1 MLVMNRRCKQVVFI
15 FLLCCA
21 CSIFPTRAQEND
33 KIDSLTSLLR
43 KYPQKDST
51 RIRIYGELC
60 WLYATTRSETGVA
73 KMYADSIYYLALA
86 LDDPR
91 GQAMAHFYYGCIG
104 RFEGNSSDALKHLDA
119 FIEYN
124 KSRGDSTR
132 VARGLFQVGT
142 VLLQMDEPEAG
153 LRALYRALAIH
164 ETRSDISDINYIL
177 NAIGTVLKR
186 TGNYEEAIQVY
197 ERVLTTDSM
206 NADVLMN
213 LGNVYSIT
221 KRYDQTLKYYSKA
234 LAIDKA
240 MGQQWAVAYDL
251 EALGSLFNDLQ
262 KHDSALIYHR
272 QSLEIRKDLPDKRE
286 KAISLSDVGL
296 TETYLGNYNEA
307 ERLLKEALAIAD
319 AISSR
324 SLKRDIYEK
333 LSLLYERKK
342 DLPTSYRYYKQFV
355 VLKDS
360 LLNEASLKQVNEL
373 KARYA
378 TDRKDQQI
386 ELLSKENEVNIK
398 ERQRLSAV
406 KNSVIKGIVLVALV
420 AGLIVYV
427 LMQRLKNQKML
438 EAKNNEVKEAN
449 FKSQLSE
456 LKMKALQAQINPHFI
471 FNCMN
476 SINQMIIEGRN
487 DRASLYLSKFSKLI
501 RLILENSESTEVSL
515 KDEISLLEAYIQLE
529 ELRFNGCIGYRVN
542 TAKDIDPE
550 NVFLPFMVLQPFVE
564 NAIWHG
570 LRPKAQNGDGKI
582 DISIEQNDGLLVCQ
596 IEDNGIGRE
605 RSNQLQSKTV
615 WKTKSLGLK
624 ITEERLELLNKEF
637 KKQLIQITDLKDDEG
652 QALGTRVEV
661 SIPLV

>member
-1 MLVMNRRCKQVVFI
+1 
-15 FLLCCA
+15 
-21 CSIFPTRAQEND
+21 
-33 KIDSLTSLLR
+33 
-43 KYPQKDST
+43 
-51 RIRIYGELC
+51 
-60 WLYATTRSETGVA
+60 
-73 KMYADSIYYLALA
+73 
-86 LDDPR
+86 
-91 GQAMAHFYYGCIG
+91 
-104 RFEGNSSDALKHLDA
+104 
-119 FIEYN
+119 
-124 KSRGDSTR
+124 
-132 VARGLFQVGT
+132 
-142 VLLQMDEPEAG
+142 
-153 LRALYRALAIH
+153 
-164 ETRSDISDINYIL
+164 
-177 NAIGTVLKR
+177 
-186 TGNYEEAIQVY
+186 
-197 ERVLTTDSM
+197 
-206 NADVLMN
+206 
-213 LGNVYSIT
+213 
-221 KRYDQTLKYYSKA
+221 
-234 LAIDKA
+234 
-240 MGQQWAVAYDL
+240 
-251 EALGSLFNDLQ
+251 
-262 KHDSALIYHR
+262 
-272 QSLEIRKDLPDKRE
+272 
-286 KAISLSDVGL
+286 
-296 TETYLGNYNEA
+296 
-307 ERLLKEALAIAD
+307 
-319 AISSR
+319 
-324 SLKRDIYEK
+324 
-333 LSLLYERKK
+333 
-342 DLPTSYRYYKQFV
+342 
-355 VLKDS
+355 
-360 LLNEASLKQVNEL
+360 
-373 KARYA
+373 
-378 TDRKDQQI
+378 
-386 ELLSKENEVNIK
+386 
-398 ERQRLSAV
+398 
-406 KNSVIKGIVLVALV
+406 
-420 AGLIVYV
+420 
-427 LMQRLKNQKML
+427 ML

>member
-1 MLVMNRRCKQVVFI
+1 MKIRCKQVVFI
-15 FLLCCA
+15 LFLGFICVLIP
-21 CSIFPTRAQEND
+21 SHAQERE
-33 KIDSLTSLLR
+33 KLDSLSLLLR
-43 KYPQKDST
+43 KYAQKDSA
-51 RIRIYGELC
+51 RFKIYGELC

-104 RFEGNSSDALKHLDA
+104 RFEGNSTEALKHLDA
-119 FIEYN
+119 FIQYN
-124 KSRGDSTR
+124 KSRGDSAK

-142 VLLQMDEPEAG
+142 VLLHMDEPEAG
-153 LRALYRALAIH
+153 LKALYRALAIH

-177 NAIGTVLKR
+177 NAIGTVLKN

-197 ERVLTTDSM
+197 ERVLKTDSM

-221 KRYDQTLKYYSKA
+221 KRYDQTLKYYNKA

-240 MGQQWAVAYDL
+240 IGQQWAVAYDL
-251 EALGSLFNDLQ
+251 EAIGGLFNDLQ
-262 KHDSALIYHR
+262 KYDSALIYHR
-272 QSLEIRKDLPDKRE
+272 QSLEIRKDLPDRRE
-286 KAISLSDVGL
+286 RAISLSQVGL
-296 TETYLGNYNEA
+296 TQTYLANFDQAEKLLTEA
-307 ERLLKEALAIAD
+307 HAIAD
-319 AISSR
+319 AIGSR
-324 SLKRDIYEK
+324 SLRRDIYEK
-333 LSLLYERKK
+333 LALLYERKK
-342 DLPTSYRYYKQFV
+342 DLQQSYYYYKQFV

-360 LLNEASLKQVNEL
+360 LINEASLKQVNQL

-398 ERQRLSAV
+398 ERQRLSVV
-406 KNSVIKGIVLVALV
+406 KNSVITGIVLVALL

-427 LMQRLKNQKML
+427 LIQRLKNQKVL

-476 SINQMIIEGRN
+476 SINQMIVEGHN

-529 ELRFNGCIGYRVN
+529 ELRFNGCIGYRLN

-570 LRPKAQNGDGKI
+570 LRPKARNEEGKI
-582 DISIEQNDGLLVCQ
+582 DISIAQNDGLLVCQ
-596 IEDNGIGRE
+596 IEDNGIGRD
-605 RSNQLQSKTV
+605 RSNQMQSKTV
-615 WKTKSLGLK
+615 WKTKSMGLK
-624 ITEERLELLNKEF
+624 ITEERLELLNKEL
-637 KKQLIQITDLKDDEG
+637 KKQLIQITDLKDAAG